1 MWGRPKKEVVAQY
14 SHVQAKTVGQG
25 ALSMT
30 YIPTQAGFMNLED
43 SEKLLHAI
51 FPKYPSLEP
60 RYRAPALE
68 PISQASADR
77 SN

>member
-1 MWGRPKKEVVAQY
+1 
-14 SHVQAKTVGQG
+14 
-25 ALSMT
+25 MT

-43 SEKLLHAI
+43 SEKLLRAI